1 MSTTSV
7 IDSAKVEAFVGKV
20 MADSSATFVTTLAA
34 LGDRL
39 GLFKTLASGGAAT
52 SSEFAGRA
60 GINERYAREWLGG
73 MVTAGYLTHDPE
85 TGRFALPAEHAPA
98 LAEEGG
104 PFFFGGAYQMLLA
117 LAKIHDPLTDAFR
130 RGGGV
135 PQAAY
140 DERFWEGMERFTAGW
155 FNNLLVQEW
164 LPAMPDVQAR
174 LARGTE
180 LADVG
185 CGRGRALVRLAEA
198 FPASRFVGYDVF
210 APSIEVAR
218 TRAAEAG
225 VEDRI
230 QFEVGD
236 VAEGLPRQFDLITTF
251 DVVHDAR
258 DPIGLMRSIRE
269 GLRRDGIYVCLDT
282 NCSATLQENSGPM
295 GSLFHGI
302 SVLYCMTTSLAN
314 GGAGLGTLGLHEHRL
329 REYAAVAGF
338 RDVRRAFQDPFNNLY
353 ELR

>member
-1 MSTTSV
+1 M
-7 IDSAKVEAFVGKV
+7 V
-20 MADSSATFVTTLAA
+20 MAS
-34 LGDRL
+34 
-39 GLFKTLASGGAAT
+39 
-52 SSEFAGRA
+52 
-60 GINERYAREWLGG
+60 
-73 MVTAGYLTHDPE
+73 YLTHDPD

-135 PQAAY
+135 PQTAY
-140 DERFWEGMERFTAGW
+140 DECFWEGMERFTAGW
-155 FNNLLVQEW
+155 FNNLLVQGW
-164 LPAMPDVQAR
+164 LPAMPVVQAM

-185 CGRGRALVRLAEA
+185 CGRGQALVRLAEA

-218 TRAAEAG
+218 IRAAQAG
-225 VEDRI
+225 VEDRL

-251 DVVHDAR
+251 DVVHDAH
-258 DPIGLMRSIRE
+258 DPIGLLRSIRE
-269 GLRRDGIYVCLDT
+269 GLRRDGIYVCLHT
-282 NCSATLQENSGPM
+282 NCSPTLQENSGPI

-302 SVLYCMTTSLAN
+302 SLLYCMATSLAN
-314 GGAGLGTLGLHEHRL
+314 GGVGLGTLGLHEHRL
-329 REYAAVAGF
+329 REYTTVAGF
-338 RDVRRAFQDPFNNLY
+338 RDVRRAFQDPFNKLY
-353 ELR
+353 ELQ